1 MLTREPQPEDGARGK
16 PRPNAS
22 IEFWTE
28 FRPEVARL
36 HQARTPLYYLGQRSA
51 VPALAC
57 LHQYA
62 IKGFAD
68 GVRYETRLAWSR
80 GARRSDILD
89 VLSIA
94 FLHSGHVGM
103 YPATT
108 VAPLLR
114 EYAGPPP
121 AGTPFPR
128 NWAFERGAFSSGMD
142 FSRPRA
148 SEADLDAL
156 DDWYARTI
164 GEVPRHVQFLRR
176 NRPELLKAHR
186 NRYEHAISESLPK
199 QMLPYLLLHYDI
211 YRGFAGGI
219 RENLLLA
226 RACGLTRGQVLDAIC
241 SSVLHAG
248 AAGLNL
254 VDSAGGDI
262 LAAWPPDDD

>member
-1 MLTREPQPEDGARGK
+1 MTTPK
-16 PRPNAS
+16 RPNAS

-36 HQARTPLYYLGQRSA
+36 HQARTPLYYQGERSA

-57 LHQYA
+57 LHQYV

-80 GARRSDILD
+80 GAQRSDILD

-94 FLHSGHVGM
+94 FIHSGHVGM

-114 EYAGPPP
+114 EYTGPAP

-142 FSRPRA
+142 FSRPEA
-148 SEADLDAL
+148 TKADLDAL
-156 DDWYARTI
+156 EDWYVATI
-164 GEVPRHVQFLRR
+164 GEVPRHARFLRR
-176 NRPELLKAHR
+176 NRPDLLKAHR
-186 NRYEHAISESLPK
+186 NRYENAISESLPK

-211 YRGFAGGI
+211 YRGFADGI

-226 RACGLTRGQVLDAIC
+226 RAFGLTKRQVLDAIS

-248 AAGLNL
+248 SAGLNL
-254 VDSAGGDI
+254 VDSVAADI
-262 LAAWPPDDD
+262 LATWPSDERGET